1 MVITTTLTSMG
12 LGDRGPDTQAV
23 SRTVK
28 TNAATLARFIFDL
41 DTRIPRRYA
50 NWKGSRES
58 HPWLPA
64 PTC

>member
-12 LGDRGPDTQAV
+12 LGDRNPDTQAV

-41 DTRIPRRYA
+41 DT
-50 NWKGSRES
+50 
-58 HPWLPA
+58 
-64 PTC
+64 